1 MVKVGEAMGAFYGY
15 ETAGLFKN
23 EADIVGWATQTGG
36 NVAYS
41 NKVDRDSGAWVG
53 DIKFVDQNNDGV
65 INDADQKV
73 IGDPNPDF
81 IYGLTNTFTWKDLSL
96 SIFIQGSYGN
106 DIFNV
111 SRMETEGMYDGKN
124 QSTEVL
130 KRWRIPGQITNV
142 PKANF
147 NIKNS
152 TYFVEDGSYLRVKDI
167 SLSYNIRCRQFKK
180 WGISRVQ
187 PYFTASN
194 LLTWTSYSGMDP
206 EVNQY
211 GNSGSVQGIDYGT
224 YPQSKSFVFGI
235 NVEF

>member
-1 MVKVGEAMGAFYGY
+1 
-15 ETAGLFKN
+15 
-23 EADIVGWATQTGG
+23 
-36 NVAYS
+36 
-41 NKVDRDSGAWVG
+41 
-53 DIKFVDQNNDGV
+53 
-65 INDADQKV
+65 
-73 IGDPNPDF
+73 
-81 IYGLTNTFTWKDLSL
+81 
-96 SIFIQGSYGN
+96 
-106 DIFNV
+106 
-111 SRMETEGMYDGKN
+111 MYDGKN

-194 LLTWTSYSGMDP
+194 LLTWTSYSGMDESEP
-206 EVNQY
+206 IWQQRFCTGHRLWNLPAEQIIRFRY
-211 GNSGSVQGIDYGT
+211 QC
-224 YPQSKSFVFGI
+224 
-235 NVEF
+235 

>member
-1 MVKVGEAMGAFYGY
+1 M
-15 ETAGLFKN
+15 
-23 EADIVGWATQTGG
+23 
-36 NVAYS
+36 
-41 NKVDRDSGAWVG
+41 
-53 DIKFVDQNNDGV
+53 
-65 INDADQKV
+65 
-73 IGDPNPDF
+73 
-81 IYGLTNTFTWKDLSL
+81 
-96 SIFIQGSYGN
+96 
-106 DIFNV
+106 
-111 SRMETEGMYDGKN
+111 
-124 QSTEVL
+124 

-194 LLTWTSYSGMDP
+194 LLTWTSYSGMGP